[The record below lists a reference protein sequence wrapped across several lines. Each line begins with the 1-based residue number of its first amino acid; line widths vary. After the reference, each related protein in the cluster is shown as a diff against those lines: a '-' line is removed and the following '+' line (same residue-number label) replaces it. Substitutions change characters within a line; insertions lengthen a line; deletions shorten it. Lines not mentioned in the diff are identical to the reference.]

1 MNYKNDP
8 LNNSD
13 VKEIVL
19 TEVVGK
25 THTSDD
31 PVLPVNDIE
40 VALAML
46 QEKQICEIYIGGR
59 IHGRFS
65 ANGVIRRWNE
75 DAMVTKIIN
84 HLGQEGSG
92 CYTPLNA
99 PNRAFI
105 DTILD
110 NATLHK
116 GGMYDRFQI
125 SKGLPGLE
133 ADVPPVIMVR

>member
-1 MNYKNDP
+1 MNHKNDP
-8 LNNSD
+8 LNYPD
-13 VKEIVL
+13 VKEFVL

-31 PVLPVNDIE
+31 PLLPVNDIGS
-40 VALAML
+40 ALAMM
-46 QEKQICEIYIGGR
+46 QEKQIVEIYIGGR

-75 DAMVTKIIN
+75 DAMVMKTIN

-92 CYTPLNA
+92 VYTPLNE
-99 PNRAFI
+99 PNQRFL
-105 DTILD
+105 DSILD

-116 GGMYDRFQI
+116 GGMYDRYQI

-133 ADVPPVIMVR
+133 ADVPPVILVR